1 METTLTTTNNDLQL
15 VVSSASSVVEQN
27 KTSLDKAREVADRLI
42 NAIEQTEIK
51 DAPNVRAL
59 DEECKNFILKA
70 SKTAS
75 AMMERRKPITQA
87 FDQIRKYF
95 TEMEGQLGKTGEKII
110 KIVKFRNDFA
120 KFLADEEAK
129 VAAERAR
136 QAAIEQEKI
145 DTRAFFK
152 QAFSTSLTRELE
164 TAYNKLDEIFNSM
177 NITNV
182 SLTKEAIKNFDT
194 SFGGGITVYP
204 PVKFLSKEEV
214 NGIHDS
220 IAPGEIANN
229 EQIFK
234 QSVSEKIQYY
244 LDRVESKKQELINI
258 AEANAAEKERL
269 KKEAE
274 ERAAKE
280 AEKRKQELLKFSEK
294 STANI
299 EAEKTGA
306 TLQTLFDQDYQVPTA
321 NVKKEL
327 KIEVLNPAGYGQIFM
342 FWFEREGKNLPNEKI
357 EKKTIAQMKK
367 FCEDAANK
375 NAEIIDSN
383 TIRYVEIVSAK

>member
-1 METTLTTTNNDLQL
+1 METALTTTNNDLL
-15 VVSSASSVVEQN
+15 LIVNSASSIVEQN
-27 KTSLDKAREVADRLI
+27 KESLEKANAVADKLI
-42 NAIEQTEIK
+42 GEIDQIEIK

-59 DEECKNFILKA
+59 DESCKNFISKA
-70 SKTAS
+70 SKTAA
-75 AMMERRKPITQA
+75 AMTERRKPITQA

-95 TEMEGQLGKTGEKII
+95 TEMEGQLGKGGEKIM

-129 VAAERAR
+129 VVAERAR
-136 QAAIEQEKI
+136 LAAIEQERI
-145 DTRAFFK
+145 YTRAFFK
-152 QAFSTSLTRELE
+152 QAFSSKLTRELE

-182 SLTKEAIKNFDT
+182 SLTKDAIKNFDT
-194 SFGGGITVYP
+194 SFSGGITVYP
-204 PVKFLSKEEV
+204 PVKYLAKEEV
-214 NGIHDS
+214 NVIYDS
-220 IAPGEIANN
+220 VAPGEIANN
-229 EQIFK
+229 EKIFN

-274 ERAAKE
+274 ERAVKE
-280 AEKRKQELLKFSEK
+280 AEKRKQELLNFSEK

-299 EAEKTGA
+299 EAEKTGE
-306 TLQTLFDQDYQVPTA
+306 TLKTLFDQDYQVPTA
-321 NVKKEL
+321 NVKKDL

-367 FCEDAANK
+367 FCEDMANK
-375 NAEIIDSN
+375 NSEIIDSN
-383 TIRYVEIVSAK
+383 TLRYIEVVTAK